1 MQETDNEIIGKFS
14 SHLFWD
20 TDREKLDMIQHRAFI
35 IKRVLEYGLYE
46 DWKLLRTRLSIQEI
60 ARVTQ
65 GFRELDPKT
74 LAFVSTISQTP
85 KETFRCY
92 ITKQLNPP
100 HWNF

>member
-1 MQETDNEIIGKFS
+1 MQKSDNEIIGKFS

-20 TDREKLDMIQHRAFI
+20 TDREKLDMLQHHAFI
-35 IKRVLEYGLYE
+35 IKRVLEYGLLE
-46 DWKLLRTRLSIQEI
+46 DWKFLRTRLSVQEI
-60 ARVTQ
+60 AEVSK

-85 KETFRCY
+85 KEAFRCY
-92 ITKQLNPP
+92 TTKQLNPP